1 MPLESSRFRTKL
13 YQLTN
18 HLQNVFS
25 LKNAKWVI
33 WCLIALSLIIIDSKL
48 ILRGSGYYPK
58 PNIEQIL
65 IFSYLIIIFSSSK
78 KIFWFLLFPFILIY
92 ALYTPIGLTF
102 GGPTYQH
109 ISSLVA
115 TDTNEAKEFLLQIP
129 YKNYLYAISII
140 IIIVAY
146 RIITVKFRI
155 NFFKNKFILSI
166 ATLYLL
172 FNMSPFDFFRKTYIE
187 ALDVKRE
194 LDTLNKLSLKSEWGD
209 TYLEN
214 SKYDDYILIIGESA
228 RRDYL
233 HAYGYPIANTPF
245 MSSSKGILIDGL
257 ESAGFYT
264 IGSLKLMLTKPDTSK
279 WEENY
284 SLNLIDLIKSAGIK
298 TYWLSNQG
306 YLGEWDTPISAIGNK
321 ADYKFFIKKGKYDEQ
336 DTDDTLLLPYLEN
349 IINQESKEKRFIVI
363 HLYGSHPNACD
374 RIKNKDMILNDK
386 EFDEKYFYL
395 NCYITSIKETDKFI
409 ENTYNL
415 MNNVSKVKNRKFSI
429 VYFSDH
435 GQCHSSVNPPNVIVS
450 QACTSKLHN
459 DVPLFKI
466 SSDDINRKE
475 YKVFKS
481 GLNFTDGIAN
491 WIGIANNKLNK
502 NIDLFSDQSDT
513 SDYGLKERI
522 DKREIPLDPAIDIR
536 ITN

>member
-1 MPLESSRFRTKL
+1 
-13 YQLTN
+13 
-18 HLQNVFS
+18 
-25 LKNAKWVI
+25 
-33 WCLIALSLIIIDSKL
+33 
-48 ILRGSGYYPK
+48 
-58 PNIEQIL
+58 
-65 IFSYLIIIFSSSK
+65 
-78 KIFWFLLFPFILIY
+78 
-92 ALYTPIGLTF
+92 
-102 GGPTYQH
+102 
-109 ISSLVA
+109 
-115 TDTNEAKEFLLQIP
+115 
-129 YKNYLYAISII
+129 
-140 IIIVAY
+140 
-146 RIITVKFRI
+146 
-155 NFFKNKFILSI
+155 
-166 ATLYLL
+166 
-172 FNMSPFDFFRKTYIE
+172 MSPFDFFRRTYIE
-187 ALDVKRE
+187 ALDVKKE
-194 LDTLNKLSLKSEWGD
+194 LDTLNKLSFKSEWGNA
-209 TYLEN
+209 YLEN

-321 ADYKFFIKKGKYDEQ
+321 ADYKFFIKKGKYDEK
-336 DTDDTLLLPYLEN
+336 DTDDSLLLPYLEN

-374 RIKNKDMILNDK
+374 RI
-386 EFDEKYFYL
+386 
-395 NCYITSIKETDKFI
+395 TSIKETDKFI

-415 MNNVSKVKNRKFSI
+415 MNNVNKVKNRKFSI

-435 GQCHSSVNPPNVIVS
+435 GQCHSSINPPNIIVS
-450 QACTSKLHN
+450 QACLSKLHN

-466 SSDDINRKE
+466 SSDDVDRKE

-491 WIGIANNKLNK
+491 WIGIANSKLNK
-502 NIDLFSDQSDT
+502 SIDLFSDQPDT
-513 SDYGLKERI
+513 SDYGLKETI
-522 DKREIPLDPAIDIR
+522 DKRKIPLDPAIDIR

>member
-1 MPLESSRFRTKL
+1 MCLDSSKFITKL

-18 HLQNVFS
+18 RLQSLFS

-65 IFSYLIIIFSSSK
+65 IFSYLMIIFSSSK

-115 TDTNEAKEFLLQIP
+115 TDTNEAREFLLQIP

-172 FNMSPFDFFRKTYIE
+172 FNMSPFDFFRRTYIE
-187 ALDVKRE
+187 ALDVKKE
-194 LDTLNKLSLKSEWGD
+194 LDTLNKLNLKSEWGD
-209 TYLEN
+209 AYLEN

-228 RRDYL
+228 RRDYH

-245 MSSSKGILIDGL
+245 MSSSKGVFIDGL
-257 ESAGFYT
+257 ESAGTYT
-264 IGSLKLMLTKPDTSK
+264 IASLKLMLTKPNASK
-279 WEENY
+279 WQENY
-284 SLNLIDLIKSAGIK
+284 SLNLIDLIKSTGIK

-306 YLGEWDTPISAIGNK
+306 YLGEWDTPISSIGNK
-321 ADYKFFIKKGKYDEQ
+321 ADYKLFIKKGKYDEQ
-336 DTDDTLLLPYLEN
+336 NTDDSELLPHLEN
-349 IINQESKEKRFIVI
+349 IINKDSREKRFIVI

-374 RIKNKDMILNDK
+374 RIKGKEMVLKDK
-386 EFDEKYFYL
+386 EFDKKYFYL
-395 NCYITSIKETDKFI
+395 NCYITSIKETDKLI
-409 ENTYNL
+409 ENIYNL
-415 MNNVSKVKNRKFSI
+415 MNNAKKEKKRNFSMI
-429 VYFSDH
+429 YFSDH
-435 GQCHSSVNPPNVIVS
+435 GQCHFSRNPPNITIS

-466 SSDDINRKE
+466 SSDDIDRKE

-491 WIGIANNKLNK
+491 WIGIKNSKLNS
-502 NIDLFSDQSDT
+502 NIDLFSEQPDST
-513 SDYGLKERI
+513 DYGLKEMI
-522 DKREIPLDPAIDIR
+522 DKRKTPLDPAIDIR
-536 ITN
+536 STN